1 MVANQLLKNEMG
13 VLCASTGFG
22 KTVIGLYALAQRG
35 VSTLI
40 ITNRKELA
48 NQWRVSAEIFL
59 DLPRDLIGT
68 ISAGRI
74 KPTGIVD
81 IAMVQTLANQKDW
94 QKEVG
99 RYGMIIVDE
108 CHHAAARQFE
118 SVLKRYSARFVL
130 GLSAT
135 PRRRDGHQPI
145 VYMQC
150 GAVRYRVNNKKE
162 NQSQPIMHRLCVR
175 STTFKS
181 ALVSSEQRK
190 TRIQD
195 VFKELILDQNRN
207 AFIINDVLEAYREGR
222 FCVVIT
228 ERREHLEILQQGL
241 SKIKQ
246 LAVLHGSMK
255 AKERVR
261 EMAKFK
267 AFSKD
272 LGGAVLLATGKLIGE
287 GFDEA
292 KLDTLFLTMPVS
304 DRSVLI
310 QYVGRLHRLCDQ
322 KTEARVVDYRDRED
336 PRLEKMF
343 LKREKVYRAIGYQF
357 LKEDGSRL
365 I

>member
-1 MVANQLLKNEMG
+1 M
-13 VLCASTGFG
+13 
-22 KTVIGLYALAQRG
+22 
-35 VSTLI
+35 I

-150 GAVRYRVNNKKE
+150 GAMSYRVNNKKE

-228 ERREHLEILQQGL
+228 ERREHLEILRQGL
-241 SKIKQ
+241 PEIKQ
-246 LAVLHGSMK
+246 LAVLYGSMK
-255 AKERVR
+255 SKERAKEIT
-261 EMAKFK
+261 KLK
-267 AFSKD
+267 SFSKEQ
-272 LGGAVLLATGKLIGE
+272 GGAVLLATGKLIGE

-292 KLDTLFLTMPVS
+292 KLDTLFLTMPIS

-322 KTEARVVDYRDRED
+322 KTEVRVVDYRDCQD
-336 PRLEKMF
+336 PRLEKTF
-343 LKREKVYRAIGYQF
+343 LKREKIYRAIGYQTEK
-357 LKEDGSRL
+357 LGENLL

>member
-1 MVANQLLKNEMG
+1 
-13 VLCASTGFG
+13 
-22 KTVIGLYALAQRG
+22 
-35 VSTLI
+35 
-40 ITNRKELA
+40 
-48 NQWRVSAEIFL
+48 
-59 DLPRDLIGT
+59 
-68 ISAGRI
+68 
-74 KPTGIVD
+74 
-81 IAMVQTLANQKDW
+81 
-94 QKEVG
+94 
-99 RYGMIIVDE
+99 
-108 CHHAAARQFE
+108 
-118 SVLKRYSARFVL
+118 
-130 GLSAT
+130 
-135 PRRRDGHQPI
+135 
-145 VYMQC
+145 MQC

-162 NQSQPIMHRLCVR
+162 NQSQPLMHRLCVR
-175 STTFKS
+175 PTTFKS

-190 TRIQD
+190 TRIQN

-207 AFIINDVLEAYREGR
+207 AFIIDDVLEAYREGR

-228 ERREHLEILQQGL
+228 ERREHLEILRQGL
-241 SKIKQ
+241 SEIKQ

-255 AKERVR
+255 AKERVS

-267 AFSKD
+267 AFPKD

-343 LKREKVYRAIGYQF
+343 LKREKVYRAIGYQS